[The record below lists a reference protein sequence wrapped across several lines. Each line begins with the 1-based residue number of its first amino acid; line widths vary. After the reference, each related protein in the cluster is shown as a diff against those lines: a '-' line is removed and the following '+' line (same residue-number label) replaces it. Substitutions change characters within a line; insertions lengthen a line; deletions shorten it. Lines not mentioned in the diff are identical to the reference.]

1 MFIASCV
8 PTAGSTPPSVHSKGQ
23 RFQVVIRFTI
33 TCQRS
38 MNTEGGGIF
47 KHDVIGDATIME
59 PTRSFSRTGRSSSIS
74 DYADNESKII
84 EQTFLCP
91 LDNRNL
97 SQRVHC
103 IEIPKIRPRKCLS
116 PDTNQSGNAVSL
128 VLPCIPEPQ
137 KRSRRTH
144 FLSTTLLENTNDN
157 QKVYYPHA
165 RADSMLES
173 PVGGNNT
180 TVHKTSSSKRRPLYL
195 PLPRRMSCK
204 YPGDSNQ
211 VNRRGKP
218 MWNMSSRV
226 DIRPR
231 SVSSVS
237 PSPVR
242 SVRSTSIPTK
252 LIPLEHSKSK
262 LTPIKRESVFDRLYR
277 EGGRQKNSMRI
288 EAVENP
294 IKNHWEHRLLSP
306 PQSFLHTTRSNLT
319 YSLPKKRP
327 LDAHSI
333 MVSPVHP
340 PHPVGIPPPSL
351 SKSHIEWRSASPQPR
366 PRTESAASASAF
378 FTLMIRRS
386 REESEKVPITV
397 NKIQQPLT
405 CREDAKEWDNISA
418 KPCQLDDK
426 DTINESLNELILQLI
441 EEQPSAPINAFVS
454 ENVVSW
460 KSLTALFAEETHT
473 SANIKQVQGLIDKL
487 LPDYTSKWEE
497 HSEPHAKSTEVYRS
511 MKPMHQKL
519 PYKEF
524 ESVVIFDPA
533 CANAILREHDTDY
546 SSSPNL
552 TTVADKVID
561 SACQEVSSHSD
572 LQLTSSPSPHKIN
585 TNSINRPVKGDRY
598 DKEAHASTPQP
609 KQEEVSVTMMDSG
622 NGLKQGQDSGSKSNR
637 LDCMENKIIVA
648 NATLMRSCIE
658 VIEPYGENSRLM
670 DSTDLLAIPPLSN
683 NSSTERRSESGEQ
696 DSFID
701 ESLVSL
707 NSASEYFFQEY
718 VELLKPN
725 KAQTNELV
733 DREEDGKTQRRL
745 IENHAPATE
754 CLDQL
759 SVHQLLYQREVENSE
774 FSMSKVEVSQ
784 DRCFE
789 QATLNKSN
797 FACLSTDLESYETE
811 KVCKVK
817 GSLKLSGSTFA
828 SKVTNEERQW
838 LKAASSSSS
847 FIAAD
852 VKLIVTP
859 KGKKTEF
866 SQSSLHPLSLGT
878 NLSAQQGSYKI
889 FQVSSLT
896 GSESSKQELLILPD
910 YGPCKHQIAETRRL

>member
-8 PTAGSTPPSVHSKGQ
+8 PTADSTPPSVHSKGQ

-38 MNTEGGGIF
+38 MNTEGRGIF

-91 LDNRNL
+91 LDNSNL
-97 SQRVHC
+97 SQMVHC

-116 PDTNQSGNAVSL
+116 PDSNQSGNAVSL

-137 KRSRRTH
+137 KPSRRTH
-144 FLSTTLLENTNDN
+144 FLSPTLLENTNDN

-165 RADSMLES
+165 RADSTLES
-173 PVGGNNT
+173 PVGGNNM
-180 TVHKTSSSKRRPLYL
+180 TVHKTSLSKRRPLYL
-195 PLPRRMSCK
+195 PLPRRTSCR

-211 VNRRGKP
+211 LNRRGKP

-226 DIRPR
+226 NSRPR

-252 LIPLEHSKSK
+252 LIPFEHSKPK
-262 LTPIKRESVFDRLYR
+262 LTPIKRTSVFDRLYR
-277 EGGRQKNSMRI
+277 ESSRQKYLMRI
-288 EAVENP
+288 EALENP

-306 PQSFLHTTRSNLT
+306 PQSFLRTSRSNLT
-319 YSLPKKRP
+319 YSQPKKRP

-351 SKSHIEWRSASPQPR
+351 SKSHIEWRSDSLQPQ

-378 FTLMIRRS
+378 FTLMIRKS

-397 NKIQQPLT
+397 NKIQQPPT
-405 CREDAKEWDNISA
+405 CIENAKEWDNISA

-426 DTINESLNELILQLI
+426 DAINESLNELILQLI

-460 KSLTALFAEETHT
+460 KSLTALFAEETHA
-473 SANIKQVQGLIDKL
+473 SANIIQVQGLSDKL
-487 LPDYTSKWEE
+487 LPDYTSKWKE
-497 HSEPHAKSTEVYRS
+497 HSGPHAKSTEVYRL
-511 MKPMHQKL
+511 MKAAHQKL

-552 TTVADKVID
+552 TTVADKVIG
-561 SACQEVSSHSD
+561 SACQEVSSPSD
-572 LQLTSSPSPHKIN
+572 LQLTSFPSPHKIN
-585 TNSINRPVKGDRY
+585 TSSINRPVKGDHD
-598 DKEAHASTPQP
+598 DKEAHASTPPP
-609 KQEEVSVTMMDSG
+609 KQEEG
-622 NGLKQGQDSGSKSNR
+622 GGGLKQGQDGGLKSNR
-637 LDCMENKIIVA
+637 LDCIENKIIVA
-648 NATLMRSCIE
+648 NSTLMRSCIE
-658 VIEPYGENSRLM
+658 VIEPYGESSPLM

-683 NSSTERRSESGEQ
+683 NSSTERRSKSGEQ

-725 KAQTNELV
+725 KPQTNEPA

-745 IENHAPATE
+745 IENHAPDTE
-754 CLDQL
+754 FLDQL
-759 SVHQLLYQREVENSE
+759 SVHQLLHQREVENSE

-797 FACLSTDLESYETE
+797 FAYLSTDLESYETE
-811 KVCKVK
+811 KVCKGK
-817 GSLKLSGSTFA
+817 GSPKLSGSTFA
-828 SKVTNEERQW
+828 SKVINEKRQW

-847 FIAAD
+847 FLAAN
-852 VKLIVTP
+852 VKLIVAP
-859 KGKKTEF
+859 KDKKTEF
-866 SQSSLHPLSLGT
+866 SQSSLRPLSFGT

-896 GSESSKQELLILPD
+896 GSESSKQELLVLPD
-910 YGPCKHQIAETRRL
+910 YGPCKHQISETRRL